1 MTDVQVDA
9 LTVGFVWSKLDAIAD
24 EMGETLRRTA
34 YSDAVREGRDF
45 SAALFDRRGRLL
57 AQADLS
63 PGHLGAVPDAVRNM
77 LRPFRRDSLR
87 PGDVITMN
95 DAYLGSGHLPDF
107 YSLSPVFHQG
117 EICGYVVVSAHLVD
131 VGGMRPGSQSVEGVV
146 DMFQEGLRIPPV
158 MLYRAGVPNEDL
170 FSVIGGNVRVPDKV
184 LGDLRAQRNALD
196 RGASAV
202 SELFAQ
208 YGAEV
213 IETSAEAFLDSSE
226 RMVRQGLAEIP
237 DGVYRFHD
245 YFDDV
250 GPGTDPVRIEVAVT
264 INGSDIE
271 FDFTGTDP
279 QTRSAI
285 NSPLNFTKA
294 YCYWATK
301 ALTTGSSISQNDGQ
315 LRPVTVKAPKR
326 SFVNPEYPAAAG
338 GRAVLNQWIVEV
350 IFGALAEVVP
360 EKVTACSGQWSNP
373 TFGGVNPRTGE
384 PFVFYDYTVGGVGAR
399 LDSDGV
405 SAMSPVFSL
414 ENVPVEIQEQHYPIL
429 VERLELMTD
438 SGGAG
443 RTRGGLSIRKD
454 IRMLADNVELSNLT
468 DRHRNAGYGLYGG
481 KPGTL
486 GSTLINP
493 GPEERILESKA
504 STTLAKGD
512 VVSFRCSGS
521 GGFGPPR
528 ERPRELVARDLAEGY
543 ISRDAAI
550 RDYGYVPCDDPS
562 RSMAREGDHRNES
575 AKETS

>member
-1 MTDVQVDA
+1 MSDAPVDV
-9 LTVGFVWSKLDAIAD
+9 LTVGFVWSKLDSIAD

-45 SAALFDRRGRLL
+45 SAAIFDRRGRLL

-63 PGHLGAVPDAVRNM
+63 PGHLGAVPEAVKNM
-77 LRPFRRDSLR
+77 LSPFPPGSLR

-107 YSLSPVFHQG
+107 YSMSPVFHQE
-117 EICGYVVVSAHLVD
+117 EIHGYVVVSAHLVD
-131 VGGMRPGSQSVEGVV
+131 VGGIRPGSQSVEGVV
-146 DMFQEGLRIPPV
+146 DMFQEGLRVPPV
-158 MLYRAGVPNEDL
+158 MLYRAGRPNEDL
-170 FSVIGGNVRVPDKV
+170 FSMIRANVRVPDKV

-196 RGASAV
+196 RGASAFG
-202 SELFAQ
+202 ELL
-208 YGAEV
+208 GRHGTDV
-213 IETSAEAFLDSSE
+213 IEACSEAFLDSSE
-226 RMVRQGLAEIP
+226 QMVRQGLSEIP

-250 GPGTDPVRIEVAVT
+250 GPGTGPVRLEVAVT
-264 INGSDIE
+264 IAGSDIE
-271 FDFTGTDP
+271 FDFAGTDP

-285 NSPLNFTKA
+285 NSPMNFTKA
-294 YCYWATK
+294 YCYWVTK
-301 ALTTGSSISQNDGQ
+301 ALTTGSSISQNEGQ
-315 LRPVTVKAPKR
+315 LRPVTVKAPER

-360 EKVTACSGQWSNP
+360 GKVTACSGQWSNP
-373 TFGGVNPRTGE
+373 TFGGLNPRTGE

-399 LDSDGV
+399 RHSDGV

-414 ENVPVEIQEQHYPIL
+414 ENVPVEIQEQHYPIM
-429 VERLELMTD
+429 VERLELITD

-443 RTRGGLSIRKD
+443 RTRGGMSIRKD
-454 IRMLADNVELSNLT
+454 IRMLADEVELSNLT
-468 DRHRNAGYGLYGG
+468 ARQRNAGYGLHGG
-481 KPGTL
+481 RPGML

-493 GPEERILESKA
+493 GPEERVLESKA
-504 STTLAKGD
+504 SLVLAKGD

-528 ERPRELVARDLAEGY
+528 ERSRALVARDLAEGY
-543 ISRDAAI
+543 ISPQAAA
-550 RDYGYVPCDDPS
+550 RDYGYVPQDKTNS
-562 RSMAREGDHRNES
+562 
-575 AKETS
+575 KETS